1 MEECKHSIEI
11 EGMDYWMGMNQE
23 DAGKTVQM
31 KCCPRCKTIIRSCY
45 RYGEIIKQNFQDIV
59 KVKRML
65 LAGGENPREFAE
77 KLQAKIVKALALTE
91 NLKPHTISS
100 MLELGLRAIRS
111 ALTPRKVKNKSVF
124 PSLHRDQRY
133 LYQVQVDLIERLLDV
148 MKNTPKVLPSSPSQL
163 IGESQQTSSTQVK
176 MKPDLILDILDRA
189 HRLIDLLLNRER
201 FSEEEHKFFIS
212 EIERI
217 DLVRAY
223 FMLQSSTSYAAN
235 ASRLV
240 KEKKELEDILVKNVK
255 ELTDREKTST
265 KTILETV
272 DKILKTGLAL
282 THEERQQ
289 IIRAVG
295 LGHGHW

>member
-1 MEECKHSIEI
+1 
-11 EGMDYWMGMNQE
+11 
-23 DAGKTVQM
+23 
-31 KCCPRCKTIIRSCY
+31 
-45 RYGEIIKQNFQDIV
+45 
-59 KVKRML
+59 
-65 LAGGENPREFAE
+65 
-77 KLQAKIVKALALTE
+77 
-91 NLKPHTISS
+91 
-100 MLELGLRAIRS
+100 MLELGLRAIQS

-133 LYQVQVDLIERLLDV
+133 LYQVQIDLIERLLDV
-148 MKNTPKVLPSSPSQL
+148 MKNTPKVLPSSSQ
-163 IGESQQTSSTQVK
+163 SQQTSSTQVK